1 MRYVHPC
8 PHPAVPTGTPAAA
21 RLPRFRISFNVS
33 PRSLLCFVFMLMF
46 ATAPVLAS
54 PPDTVVL
61 LHGLGRGP
69 LAMKRLERTLRSE
82 GYHVLNLRYA
92 SQTHDIA
99 TLARTTLAP
108 VLGPDAPHARVHLV
122 THSLGGIL
130 VRQYLHDHGVPSRL
144 GRIVMLA
151 PPNRGSEVV
160 DRLRTWPVYR
170 WFNGPAG
177 LQLGTDAQSVPNR
190 LGPVPAGV
198 EVGVIAGDFS
208 WNPLLSS
215 AITGPNDGK
224 VSVARSHI
232 DGERD
237 HIVVSSSHTWLMWRA
252 FTLTQVSAF
261 LRDGH
266 FVHRSPRT

>member
-1 MRYVHPC
+1 
-8 PHPAVPTGTPAAA
+8 
-21 RLPRFRISFNVS
+21 
-33 PRSLLCFVFMLMF
+33 
-46 ATAPVLAS
+46 
-54 PPDTVVL
+54 
-61 LHGLGRGP
+61 
-69 LAMKRLERTLRSE
+69 MKRLEHALRAD
-82 GYHVLNLRYA
+82 GYEVLNLHYA

-108 VLGPDAPHARVHLV
+108 VLGPDAPHARVHVV

-151 PPNRGSEVV
+151 PPNQGSEVV
-160 DRLRTWPVYR
+160 DRLRTWPAYR

-190 LGPVPAGV
+190 LGPIPAGV

-215 AITGPNDGK
+215 ALSGPNDGK
-224 VSVARSHI
+224 VSVARSHVT
-232 DGERD
+232 GEQD
-237 HIVVSSSHTWLMWRA
+237 HIVVRSSHTWLMWRRM
-252 FTLTQVSAF
+252 TMLHVRTF
-261 LRDGH
+261 LREGR
-266 FVHRSPRT
+266 FERFRT